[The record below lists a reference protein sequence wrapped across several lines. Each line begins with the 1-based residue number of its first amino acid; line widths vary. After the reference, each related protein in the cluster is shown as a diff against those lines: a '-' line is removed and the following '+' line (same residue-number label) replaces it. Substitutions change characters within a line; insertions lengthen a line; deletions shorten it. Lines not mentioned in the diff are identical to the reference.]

1 EKATTEPSEQEIKA
15 QVVETFNELYKHYEA
30 RDLEKFTAFYEDSV
44 IRMGTAGEY
53 QVGKDIFIDNW
64 NDTYD
69 KNDVKLLEYTQPTVL
84 VGENQV

>member
-1 EKATTEPSEQEIKA
+1 
-15 QVVETFNELYKHYEA
+15 
-30 RDLEKFTAFYEDSV
+30 
-44 IRMGTAGEY
+44 MGTAGEY